1 MAARRTKC
9 RSLSVDMQGQPVQLG
24 LLGPQ
29 AQPALGV
36 QQGHRSLAQQAQ
48 QVMPV
53 RLVRRVPLGLRVPLV
68 LRGMWE
74 RPVLL
79 VLRVPLVPQGLRV
92 RPERVSLEQPVPME
106 RQAPLEPPE
115 PPVRMDLTEPL
126 DPRVLSG
133 LRDLPDRLATRGLK
147 V

>member
-1 MAARRTKC
+1 MLLVPR
-9 RSLSVDMQGQPVQLG
+9 VQLV
-24 LLGPQ
+24 LLGP
-29 AQPALGV
+29 
-36 QQGHRSLAQQAQ
+36 
-48 QVMPV
+48 
-53 RLVRRVPLGLRVPLV
+53 
-68 LRGMWE
+68 
-74 RPVLL
+74 
-79 VLRVPLVPQGLRV
+79 RV

-126 DPRVLSG
+126 DPPD